1 MLIKYN
7 PIIDKSYSLC
17 YDKQHFTKNMC
28 SDVCIL
34 FIAMVLEDK
43 NRVE

>member
-7 PIIDKSYSLC
+7 PFKDKSYSLY
-17 YDKQHFTKNMC
+17 YDKHHFTKNMC
-28 SDVCIL
+28 SGVYI
-34 FIAMVLEDK
+34 FIAMVLDDK